1 MDELNRARC
10 ACRMTTTQ
18 LLGREIRLASRPAAG
33 EPSPSHFELVLAE
46 VPSPGDGQLLVRN
59 TWMSVDPYMR
69 GRMDDVP
76 SYIAPFEIG
85 APLEGSAVGEVV
97 ASNAEAVPVGATVTH
112 FLGWREYSVVDAAAV
127 TVIDTGL
134 APPQAYLGVLGTTG
148 LTAYV
153 ALTEI
158 APVRRGDVVFVS
170 AAAGAVGSVAGQLAR
185 ILGASRV
192 IGSAG
197 GAEKGRR
204 LVEQFGFD
212 AALDRH
218 AGPIAPQLAAAAP
231 DGIDVYVDH
240 VGGEHLEAAIGALRD
255 HGRIAV
261 VGAIGEY
268 NAVEP
273 VPGPRN
279 LYRMAITQSSL
290 RGMLVISWHHLFPAY
305 VERASGWIADGRLR
319 TEETVV
325 EGLDR
330 APAAFLGVLRGENV
344 GKMLVRLA

>member
-1 MDELNRARC
+1 
-10 ACRMTTTQ
+10 MTTTQ
-18 LLGREIRLASRPAAG
+18 IIGREIRLASRPLG
-33 EPSPSHFELVLAE
+33 DPSPSQFEIVRAE
-46 VPSPGDGQLLVRN
+46 VSPPGEGQIIVRN

-69 GRMDDVP
+69 GRMDDAP
-76 SYIAPFEIG
+76 SYIAPFEVG

-97 ASNAEAVPVGATVTH
+97 ASEAEAVPVGATVSH
-112 FLGWREYSVVDAAAV
+112 FLGWREYAVLDAADATVVDA
-127 TVIDTGL
+127 DL
-134 APPQAYLGVLGTTG
+134 APPQAYLGVLGAPG

-158 APVRRGDVVFVS
+158 APVGRGDVVFVS
-170 AAAGAVGSVAGQLAR
+170 AAAGAVGSAAGQLAR

-197 GAEKGRR
+197 GPEKGRK
-204 LVEQFGFD
+204 LVADFGFD
-212 AALDRH
+212 AALDRR

-240 VGGEHLEAAIGALRD
+240 VGGEHLEAAIAALRD
-255 HGRIAV
+255 HGRVAL

-268 NAVEP
+268 NATEP

-279 LYRMAITQSSL
+279 LYRMAKTQSSL
-290 RGMLVISWHHLFPAY
+290 RGMLVLSWLHLLPEY
-305 VERASGWIADGRLR
+305 IGRAAGWIADGRLR
-319 TEETVV
+319 SEETVL
-325 EGLDR
+325 EGLEQ
-330 APAAFLGVLRGENV
+330 APAAFLGMLRGDNV